1 MEHIAIIDYG
11 MSNLHSVQRALTTV
25 ARDDA
30 QVSVVSDR
38 AGIEAADKVVF
49 PGQGA
54 ALDCMN
60 ALNAGGLAEAVLRAA
75 KEKPFLGICMG
86 LQVLLDRSE
95 ENGGTACLG
104 LFAGEVRR
112 LSGKPR
118 PGRKIPHTGWN
129 RVRQRAHPLWQGIT
143 DNSHFYFVHSYYTA
157 PTDRRLIAGTTD
169 YGDNFACAVA
179 ADLVFAVQF
188 HPEKS
193 ASNGL
198 RLLRNFVLWKGEPP
212 TC

>member
-11 MSNLHSVQRALTTV
+11 MSNLHSVRRALAAV
-25 ARDDA
+25 AGDDA
-30 QVSVVSDR
+30 RVSVVTDR
-38 AGIEAADKVVF
+38 AGIETADKVVF

-60 ALNAGGLAEAVLRAA
+60 ALNAGNLAEAVLRAA

-86 LQVLLDRSE
+86 LQVLLERSE
-95 ENGGTACLG
+95 ENGGVACLG

-112 LSGKPR
+112 FSGQAR
-118 PGRKIPHTGWN
+118 PGHKIPQMGWN
-129 RVRQRAHPLWQGIT
+129 RVRQRPHPLWQGIA
-143 DNSHFYFVHSYYTA
+143 DDSHFYFVHSYYTA
-157 PTDRRLIAGTTD
+157 PADQRLVAGTTD
-169 YGDNFACAVA
+169 YGDNFASAVA
-179 ADLVFAVQF
+179 GGFVFAVQF

-193 ASNGL
+193 AANGL
-198 RLLRNFVLWKGEPP
+198 RLLRNFIHWKGE